1 MPEKSAE
8 PQPEA
13 ELRTNVDPA
22 PAGWDRFRWFG
33 PGLLWMV
40 ASVGS
45 GSVLFTPR
53 VGSRYGLDL
62 LWIAI
67 LGAVL
72 TWVIIREIGRYTVI
86 TGKTILDG
94 YAGVPGPRG
103 WAVWIIFVPGLAS
116 GVIMVAGLSGLVGS
130 ALMIALPGSQ
140 LMYGLAIIIVSCVLV
155 VSGKYQKLELV
166 TSLMAIVLVLSA
178 VATAAIVFP
187 DLEQIGAG
195 MMPTIPSDF
204 DPYFV
209 LPWVGFLLAGAAGVM
224 WFSYWVAARG
234 IGGLV
239 EEEDEG
245 VMAREE
251 ERHAGDSDSG
261 RKALHSWM
269 ATMSIAA
276 GIGIVGGTIINISFL
291 TLGAQLLA
299 PLGII
304 PEGIDVAADL
314 ARLLSEVWGA
324 TGFWFLIVGIVIAL
338 WGSVLANQ
346 DGWGRMY
353 TDATRMLLGL
363 SGPLKHPT
371 ESGSGTEDEADR
383 AGEGRAAG
391 GALSRLCR
399 FAENRIRLKN
409 TYIVGVLTA
418 APIVVFLL
426 LRDPVNILS
435 IGGIISAAH
444 MPVVVFLTL
453 YLNQVRLPKE
463 FRPGTWWSSIMI
475 LVGLYYAF
483 FAGFYFHDL
492 LPRG

>member
-1 MPEKSAE
+1 MPPDAAK
-8 PQPEA
+8 PHGEA
-13 ELRTNVDPA
+13 ELRTKVDRA
-22 PAGWDRFRWFG
+22 PTGWDRFRWFG

-53 VGSRYGLDL
+53 VGSRYGLAL

-67 LGAVL
+67 LGAFL

-103 WAVWIIFVPGLAS
+103 WAVWVIFVPGIAS

-140 LMYGLAIIIVSCVLV
+140 LMYGLAVMIVSCVLV

-166 TSLMAIVLVLSA
+166 TSVMAIVLVASA

-187 DLEQIGAG
+187 ELEELGAG
-195 MMPTIPSDF
+195 LVPTIPPDF
-204 DPYFV
+204 DPYFI

-245 VMAREE
+245 VVAHEG
-251 ERHAGDSDSG
+251 ERHAGESDSG
-261 RKALHSWM
+261 RSALHSWM

-276 GIGIVGGTIINISFL
+276 GIGIVGGTIINVSFL
-291 TLGAQLLA
+291 TLGAELLA

-314 ARLLSEVWGA
+314 ARLLSEVWGPA
-324 TGFWFLIVGIVIAL
+324 GFWFLIIGIVIAL

-371 ESGSGTEDEADR
+371 ESRAETEEHTDG
-383 AGEGRAAG
+383 AGDGKGAGRVMSMLRQFAG
-391 GALSRLCR
+391 D
-399 FAENRIRLKN
+399 RIRLKN
-409 TYIVGVLTA
+409 TYIIGVLTA

-426 LRDPVNILS
+426 LRDPVDILS

-444 MPVVVFLTL
+444 MPVVVFLSL
-453 YLNQVRLPKE
+453 YLYQARLPKE
-463 FRPGTWWSSIMI
+463 FRPGAWWFSIMI

-483 FAGFYFHDL
+483 FAAFYFHDL
-492 LPRG
+492 LLRG

>member
-1 MPEKSAE
+1 
-8 PQPEA
+8 
-13 ELRTNVDPA
+13 
-22 PAGWDRFRWFG
+22 
-33 PGLLWMV
+33 MV

-140 LMYGLAIIIVSCVLV
+140 LMYGLAIIIASCVLV

-187 DLEQIGAG
+187 DLEKIGAG

-245 VMAREE
+245 VVAGEGD
-251 ERHAGDSDSG
+251 RHAGDSDAG

-324 TGFWFLIVGIVIAL
+324 AGFWFLIVGIVIAL

-363 SGPLKHPT
+363 SGPLKRPT
-371 ESGSGTEDEADR
+371 ESGSDAQDVPGDGKR
-383 AGEGRAAG
+383 AG
-391 GALSRLCR
+391 GAMSTLCR

-409 TYIVGVLTA
+409 TFIIGVLTA
-418 APIVVFLL
+418 APIVIFLL

-453 YLNQVRLPKE
+453 YLNQFRLPKE
-463 FRPGTWWSSIMI
+463 FRPGVWWSSIMI

-483 FAGFYFHDL
+483 FAAFYFYDL
-492 LPRG
+492 LLRG

>member
-1 MPEKSAE
+1 MPQHAQ
-8 PQPEA
+8 PHPEA
-13 ELRTNVDPA
+13 ELRGKVDHA
-22 PAGWDRFRWFG
+22 PTGWERFRWFG

-53 VGSRYGLDL
+53 VGSRYGLAL

-67 LGAVL
+67 LGAFL

-103 WAVWIIFVPGLAS
+103 WAVWVIFVPGIAS
-116 GVIMVAGLSGLVGS
+116 GIVMVAGLSGLVGS

-140 LMYGLAIIIVSCVLV
+140 LMYGLAIMILSCILV

-166 TSLMAIVLVLSA
+166 TSIMAIVLVTSA
-178 VATAAIVFP
+178 VATAATVFP
-187 DLEQIGAG
+187 EWERIGAG
-195 MMPTIPSDF
+195 MVPRIPADF
-204 DPYFV
+204 DPYFI

-239 EEEDEG
+239 EEEDER
-245 VMAREE
+245 VAARDG
-251 ERHAGDSDSG
+251 ERHAGDSESG
-261 RKALHSWM
+261 RRALRSWM

-304 PEGIDVAADL
+304 PEGIDVAEDL
-314 ARLLSEVWGA
+314 ARLLSEVWGRA
-324 TGFWFLIVGIVIAL
+324 GFWLLIVGIVIAL

-363 SGPLKHPT
+363 SGPLKHQIEP
-371 ESGSGTEDEADR
+371 GDGKEA
-383 AGEGRAAG
+383 ATAASS
-391 GALSRLCR
+391 LRR
-399 FAENRIRLKN
+399 FAENRIWLKN
-409 TYIVGVLTA
+409 IYVIGVLTA
-418 APIVVFLL
+418 APIAVFLL
-426 LRDPVNILS
+426 LRDPVDILS

-453 YLNQVRLPKE
+453 YLNQARLPKE
-463 FRPGTWWSSIMI
+463 FRPGAWWFSIMI

-483 FAGFYFHDL
+483 FAAFYFHDL
-492 LPRG
+492 LLRR